1 MWYLEGFQAV
11 EVGVVLSLKEGGS
24 AVGVGST
31 KPTGKEMRL
40 REVQGRAK
48 HGQQLQEG
56 QPDG

>member
-1 MWYLEGFQAV
+1 M
-11 EVGVVLSLKEGGS
+11 LSLKEGGS

-48 HGQQLQEG
+48 HGPELQEG